1 MAMYW
6 IDQMTSAIPST
17 GKITGLCA
25 ALAMTVAGCVSS
37 PDPVYT
43 QFHREAGSLT
53 DLGTFGN
60 ATLNNR
66 LVMTGERQ
74 YTFDLA
80 NRFAGEVESTVT
92 FAFNSAQLDGA
103 AQAVLRRQAGWIRQ
117 FPEVRLRVYGHTD
130 AVGSNSYNK
139 ALGLRRAQ
147 SVVAFLSTQGIS
159 RSRLEAVVSFG
170 ETQPLIVTQGRERA
184 NRRTV
189 TEVSGF
195 VGRHPTVL
203 DGKYAQIIYR
213 DYVASAVPP
222 TQLSG
227 GATSTGTTTE

>member
-1 MAMYW
+1 MKTR
-6 IDQMTSAIPST
+6 IIGNLGTL
-17 GKITGLCA
+17 GLIA
-25 ALAMTVAGCVSS
+25 VTALAAACGRSS
-37 PDPVYT
+37 DAVYS
-43 QFHREAGSLT
+43 QFYREAGSIT

-66 LVMTGERQ
+66 LIMTGEKQ

-92 FAFNSAQLDGA
+92 FAFNSDQLDGT
-103 AQAVLRRQAGWIRQ
+103 AQAILRKQANWIRH
-117 FPEVRLRVYGHTD
+117 FPEVQFRVYGHTD
-130 AVGSNSYNK
+130 AVGSNRFNK
-139 ALGLRRAQ
+139 ALGLRRARA
-147 SVVAFLSTQGIS
+147 VVAFLTSQGIS
-159 RSRLEAVVSFG
+159 TNRLEAVVSFG

-222 TQLSG
+222 TQLTGS
-227 GATSTGTTTE
+227 ATALSE

>member
-1 MAMYW
+1 MRDFSPRKTTL
-6 IDQMTSAIPST
+6 I
-17 GKITGLCA
+17 GLAAATATLMGCA
-25 ALAMTVAGCVSS
+25 S

-43 QFHREAGSLT
+43 QFYREAGALVDTGS
-53 DLGTFGN
+53 FGN

-80 NRFAGEVESTVT
+80 NRFAGEVNSTVN
-92 FAFNSAQLDGA
+92 FAFNSAQLDGQ
-103 AQAVLRRQAGWIRQ
+103 AQAILRQQANWIRQ
-117 FPEVRLRVYGHTD
+117 FPEVRFRVYGHTD
-130 AVGSNSYNK
+130 AVGSNRYNR
-139 ALGLRRAQ
+139 ALGKRRANA
-147 SVVAFLSTQGIS
+147 VVHFLSAQGIS

-170 ETQPLIVTQGRERA
+170 ETQPLIVSQGRERK

-195 VGRHPTVL
+195 VQRHPTVM

-213 DYVASAVPP
+213 DYVTSGVAK
-222 TQLSG
+222 TQLSENILG
-227 GATSTGTTTE
+227 QTD